1 MIRYFLQKPELSSYQ
16 KWQLIADLLDSLEH
30 DFLEAFPNEPPI
42 FLQGFRE
49 TLFALVTQP

>member
-16 KWQLIADLLDSLEH
+16 KWQLIADLLDCLEH
-30 DFLEAFPNEPPI
+30 DFQEAFPNEPPI

-49 TLFALVTQP
+49 SLFELVTKP